1 MDLYRASVKLMPLL
15 CSDLLVDTFELAYT
29 ARELDMRASPY
40 DLSSYGYAPVAI
52 ETPAGRAQYVR
63 EQQVIAARGE
73 VLRAALLERCRDLLT
88 V

>member
-1 MDLYRASVKLMPLL
+1 MPLL
-15 CSDLLVDTFELAYT
+15 CSDLLVDTFELAYI

-40 DLSSYGYAPVAI
+40 DLAGYGYTPVAI